1 MGIKNEPSKSFAQ
14 KAINFYLNNYLES
27 LFAGAFMK
35 HEFSPIKPDIQL
47 ASELQSKKN
56 LNQKIFFSNF
66 IIF

>member
-35 HEFSPIKPDIQL
+35 HEFSPLKPDIQL
-47 ASELQSKKN
+47 ASELQSKK
-56 LNQKIFFSNF
+56 I
-66 IIF
+66 